1 MIKRQWDGYINDDP
15 VKRTQKCLPINIF
28 QKLWRSNNTELSKAI
43 GQLATGALFFGM
55 RSCEYSEVTGN
66 RKTKLLQLK
75 NIRFF
80 QGRQEIAKSKNM
92 NLNNITCVT
101 IIFMKQKN
109 KHKEADITMHKSN
122 SELCPVMAW
131 GSIVKRILHY
141 NNINLDTPVNY
152 VELHNKPRHVTSTDV
167 LNLIRLYVAIEG
179 KDKLGFSPEDVGTHS
194 IRSSF
199 AMFLHLQKVD
209 RDRIMLQGRWRSSA
223 FLDYI
228 RPQVEAFSAGLSSIM
243 TSCMIFFTMPENTKS
258 TYIFQPGHA
267 HVIYDDEAPVTPTTH
282 GPRSDQALHL
292 TPRPKMT
299 AHLFWL

>member
-1 MIKRQWDGYINDDP
+1 MDSFSHEAKLCTMSAFAAALRRNEQGKTKRKQLSDETVKSTIYNVCSIFRTNLRTSPIIEADGSTSLMIKRQWDGYINDDP
-15 VKRTQKCLPINIF
+15 AKRTQKCLPINIF
-28 QKLWRSNNTELSKAI
+28 KKLWRSNNTELSKAI

-101 IIFMKQKN
+101 ITFMKQKN

-141 NNINLDTPVNY
+141 NNTNLDTPVNY
-152 VELHNKPRHVTSTDV
+152 VELHNKP
-167 LNLIRLYVAIEG
+167 
-179 KDKLGFSPEDVGTHS
+179 
-194 IRSSF
+194 
-199 AMFLHLQKVD
+199 
-209 RDRIMLQGRWRSSA
+209 
-223 FLDYI
+223 
-228 RPQVEAFSAGLSSIM
+228 
-243 TSCMIFFTMPENTKS
+243 
-258 TYIFQPGHA
+258 
-267 HVIYDDEAPVTPTTH
+267 
-282 GPRSDQALHL
+282 
-292 TPRPKMT
+292 
-299 AHLFWL
+299 